1 MLIALII
8 LDSQNLGA
16 NPAAKPQE
24 TTSILITFPIMFA
37 QMSAI
42 IDLTMEE
49 PHGVKPYD
57 HSNQDKWATLEERLK
72 VVEVFDFYDPVRAV
86 EICLV
91 PKKFRVPK
99 FIKYTGLKCPFI
111 FSKKVWSVLR

>member
-24 TTSILITFPIMFA
+24 TTGILITFPIMFA

-72 VVEVFDFYDPVRAV
+72 VRAV

-91 PKKFRVPK
+91 PKKLRYVW
-99 FIKYTGLKCPFI
+99 CPR
-111 FSKKVWSVLR
+111 SLECQNLSSTRD

>member
-16 NPAAKPQE
+16 NPTAKPQE

-91 PKKFRVPK
+91 PKKFRVSK